1 MWFEQTAEG
10 HGKGASQIVDE
21 LDAPAAYPAGVR
33 CSIPR
38 SVMTLSCT
46 RAMPNDDIPQ
56 GLDCSGKLPTG
67 MTVFWSQN

>member
-21 LDAPAAYPAGVR
+21 LDAPAAYPAGER
-33 CSIPR
+33 CCLFR
-38 SVMTLSCT
+38 SVMILSCT
-46 RAMPNDDIPQ
+46 QAMPNDDIPQ